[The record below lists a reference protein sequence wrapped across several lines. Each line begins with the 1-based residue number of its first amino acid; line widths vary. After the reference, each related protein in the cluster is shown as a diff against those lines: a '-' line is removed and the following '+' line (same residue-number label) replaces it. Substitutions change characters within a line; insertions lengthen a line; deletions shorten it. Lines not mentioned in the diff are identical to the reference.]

1 MNEIWSSSS
10 SLEYKAKQFMFAAIF
25 WALFNIVTGL
35 LTGNHSLDDNYF
47 ILYLCLIV
55 ASINS
60 SYKVSFNQGLVMT
73 YQLGM
78 VTQNINLYEASEVI
92 EEKTKLF
99 VHYPNDSR
107 FKIKLGALSKSI
119 QDLAKTTIV
128 PREGEPAIK
137 HEELDQNSSSRRSKP
152 NYIQSLVGGFVL
164 LVLGVVSIFT
174 GIVYFPSK
182 GGFIYASQDP
192 IGFLFFQGFCFIV
205 GVISVIYASY
215 GLWRRNNA

>member
-10 SLEYKAKQFMFAAIF
+10 SAEYKAKQFIFAGIF
-25 WALFNIVTGL
+25 WAIFNFVTGL

-60 SYKVSFNQGLVMT
+60 SYKVSFNHGFIIT
-73 YQLGM
+73 YQFGM

-92 EEKTKLF
+92 QEKSKLF
-99 VHYPNDSR
+99 INYPNNSR
-107 FKIKLGALSKSI
+107 FKIRLGALSKSV
-119 QDLAKTTIV
+119 QELAKNTIV
-128 PREGEPAIK
+128 PREGEPANK
-137 HEELDQNSSSRRSKP
+137 HKELDKNPSSQRP
-152 NYIQSLVGGFVL
+152 NYIKSLIGGCVL

-182 GGFIYASQDP
+182 GGFIYESQDP
-192 IGFLFFQGFCFIV
+192 NAFIFFQSFCFII
-205 GVISVIYASY
+205 GIMSLIYASY
-215 GLWRRNNA
+215 GVWKRNIA